1 MVTLGKHQRPAYVEK
16 TWTLKFIQARSLI
29 STKMKAKEELN
40 DVETSQQILTVFADA
55 FCNILNDAD
64 LKAKIQKVKAAL
76 FNRDYLEAFGNQENL
91 EAYIVKWSPSRAL
104 SYFWF
109 LKSLNSISRNFL
121 AQRDV
126 LRVMSIGGGA
136 GAEVCAFGAMAYG
149 LGSRNRLVQPTTMI
163 SVDIADWGLCLDKLV
178 GEMSREWKA
187 PAQDTD
193 MFALKFVCKDALKL
207 EPSDVD
213 FSNIDII
220 TSFFTIN
227 ELFAENKGGTVK
239 FLQKLNQCRKGTIF
253 IFLDSAGSYSDLKVG
268 NSKFP
273 VYFLIDHTLTKDKSW
288 EIVEHE
294 DGKWFRLPE
303 GLSYPWK
310 LENMRYL
317 FRVYRKN

>member
-1 MVTLGKHQRPAYVEK
+1 MNYI
-16 TWTLKFIQARSLI
+16 KFKQTSLVSLI
-29 STKMKAKEELN
+29 MKSKDEQY
-40 DVETSQQILTVFADA
+40 DVETFQKILTLFADA
-55 FCNILNDAD
+55 FQNILNDAD

-76 FNRDYLEAFGNQENL
+76 FNRDYLVAFGSQENL

-109 LKSLNSISRNFL
+109 LKSLDSISRNFL

-126 LRVMSIGGGA
+126 LNVMSIGGGA

-149 LGSRNRLVQPTTMI
+149 LGSKTGMVKPTTMI
-163 SVDIADWGLCLDKLV
+163 SVDIADWGLCLENLV
-178 GEMSREWKA
+178 SEMSKEWKA
-187 PAQDTD
+187 PNHETD
-193 MFALKFVCKDALKL
+193 MFALKFICKDALKL
-207 EPSDVD
+207 ESDDVD
-213 FSNIDII
+213 FSQLDII

-227 ELFAENKGGTVK
+227 ELFAEDKAGTVR
-239 FLQKLNQCRKGTIF
+239 FLRKLNECKKGTIF

-288 EIVEHE
+288 EIVEHD
-294 DGKWFRLPE
+294 DGKWFRLPD

-310 LENMRYL
+310 LENMRFL
-317 FRVYRKN
+317 FRIYRKT